1 MRRQLL
7 SLLLLLSSQALFAQ
21 NFDFEWGFDASCASN
36 TIHPYVE
43 FYHANFC
50 TDALGNTYILGSF
63 KDSVDID
70 PGAGQSYFYSNGAT
84 DIYIQKINSSG
95 HLVWVK
101 QIGGGGND
109 HAMTISLNNLGQL
122 YIGGLFS
129 DTVDFDPSAA
139 VQNLV
144 STGTFSDMFIE
155 KFDTSGNMIWVKQL
169 EGGGSNGITKLELDQ
184 QGNPIIVGF
193 FRDTVDFNPATTSTN
208 IISSYGND
216 DIFILKLNSAGNFVW
231 VKRLGGAHIDFASDM
246 QLDASDNIYLTGQF
260 HSIDFDADPG
270 VGTQILQ
277 ANGIT
282 DVFVEKLDPSGN
294 FLWVKEI
301 GSASPIYSNAL
312 ALDPSGNIY
321 VAGHFLSSVGFNPGI
336 AADSLN
342 SNGQRDI
349 FIEKLDPS
357 GNFIWVKQVGG
368 VWDDKPQ
375 NLLLDDYGNSYLA
388 ATFSNTID

>member
-1 MRRQLL
+1 M
-7 SLLLLLSSQALFAQ
+7 
-21 NFDFEWGFDASCASN
+21 
-36 TIHPYVE
+36 
-43 FYHANFC
+43 
-50 TDALGNTYILGSF
+50 
-63 KDSVDID
+63 
-70 PGAGQSYFYSNGAT
+70 
-84 DIYIQKINSSG
+84 
-95 HLVWVK
+95 
-101 QIGGGGND
+101 
-109 HAMTISLNNLGQL
+109 
-122 YIGGLFS
+122 
-129 DTVDFDPSAA
+129 DFDPSAA

-282 DVFVEKLDPSGN
+282 DVC
-294 FLWVKEI
+294 
-301 GSASPIYSNAL
+301 
-312 ALDPSGNIY
+312 
-321 VAGHFLSSVGFNPGI
+321 
-336 AADSLN
+336 
-342 SNGQRDI
+342 
-349 FIEKLDPS
+349 
-357 GNFIWVKQVGG
+357 QV
-368 VWDDKPQ
+368 
-375 NLLLDDYGNSYLA
+375 
-388 ATFSNTID
+388 